1 MEALSK
7 ATGASIITNIDDL
20 NSEELG
26 HAMKV
31 EEKKNRRFRHG
42 IYYWM

>member
-31 EEKKNRRFRHG
+31 EEKKIGDSDG